1 MAELKSEA
9 DAADLHLERIVVRP
23 APTDDDKEDRAE
35 LVLGKGTQEEKLL
48 SLIDKLRRV
57 SGVRKVHSVPN
68 GKPSGR
74 RTKP

>member
-1 MAELKSEA
+1 
-9 DAADLHLERIVVRP
+9 
-23 APTDDDKEDRAE
+23 